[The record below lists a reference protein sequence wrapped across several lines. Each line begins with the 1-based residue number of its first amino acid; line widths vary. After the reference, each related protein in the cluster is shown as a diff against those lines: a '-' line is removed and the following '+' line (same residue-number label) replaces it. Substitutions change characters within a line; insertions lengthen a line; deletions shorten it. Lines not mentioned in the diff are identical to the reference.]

1 MSEQVCLSPPS
12 TRAICKCCLGCKC
25 LGEINSAGICCLR
38 SIPSFGP
45 AASLSARRMLPT
57 LPRCQKPSPS
67 QSKPVLG
74 ATFPSPLQ
82 SWLPRAS
89 VLQEN
94 QAQLYKS
101 SGCLESGPCGVS
113 AGGVR
118 QEASQEEAL
127 GGSCSTQGESRV
139 NSESCDMGRKR
150 GRGRDN
156 GLLALTQT
164 ASSWSFP
171 FPPGWG
177 RGRRQGRR
185 RQLISRRVFLLH
197 GVPSAGCSHGQGGVA
212 PRAVAPGR

>member
-1 MSEQVCLSPPS
+1 M
-12 TRAICKCCLGCKC
+12 CKCCLGCKR

-45 AASLSARRMLPT
+45 AASLSARHTFPT
-57 LPRCQKPSPS
+57 LPRSQKSSPS
-67 QSKPVLG
+67 QVKPVLG
-74 ATFPSPLQ
+74 ATFPSLLQ
-82 SWLPRAS
+82 SWLPGAS

-94 QAQLYKS
+94 QAPLYKS
-101 SGCLESGPCGVS
+101 LGCLESGPCGVS
-113 AGGVR
+113 ACGVR
-118 QEASQEEAL
+118 QEASQGKAL
-127 GGSCSTQGESRV
+127 GGSCGTQGESRV

-150 GRGRDN
+150 GRGCDN

-197 GVPSAGCSHGQGGVA
+197 GVPSAGCRHGQGGVA
-212 PRAVAPGR
+212 PRAVAPGSHL